1 MIVLCF
7 VLREGREGREEGG
20 GVSPLQTVPSYVKSL
35 LLSADALHR
44 GGRERRERVAESD
57 DDVMMDDVMLERYK

>member
-1 MIVLCF
+1 MFCI
-7 VLREGREGREEGG
+7 EGG
-20 GVSPLQTVPSYVKSL
+20 EGGQGGGGRLSPLQTVPSYVKSL

-44 GGRERRERVAESD
+44 GGRERRERVAEAD

>member
-1 MIVLCF
+1 MFCI
-7 VLREGREGREEGG
+7 EGG
-20 GVSPLQTVPSYVKSL
+20 KGGKGGGGRVSPLQTVPSYVKSL